1 MQLNAGVRRHWRH
14 QMIEAH
20 TTGIILDRGHPQ
32 LYVVLTLDATEKD
45 ADSTA
50 DADAWR
56 QCWGRHAPLPSRH
69 ERRSNGGH

>member
-1 MQLNAGVRRHWRH
+1 
-14 QMIEAH
+14 MIEAH

-69 ERRSNGGH
+69 